1 MYYTILK
8 SSMQA
13 LFRTVFRFEKFQIKV
28 GFFFFIFNV
37 QKKKKFTKS

>member
-28 GFFFFIFNV
+28 GFFFIFNV